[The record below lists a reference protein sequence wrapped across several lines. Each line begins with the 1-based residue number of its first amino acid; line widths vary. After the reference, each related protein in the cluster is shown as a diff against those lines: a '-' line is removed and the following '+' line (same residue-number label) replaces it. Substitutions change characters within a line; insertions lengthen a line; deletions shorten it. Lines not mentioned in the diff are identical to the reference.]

1 MDESNIKVPK
11 ITRLPGDRLL
21 KAYVDF
27 QIWEWV
33 VNDWRIVR
41 RKGDRVQ
48 VNYPSV
54 SYRDTQGMIRYRA
67 LLSVPGEL
75 KQRIEVAILS
85 AWEKE
90 RKNGS
95 SSYGSIN

>member
-1 MDESNIKVPK
+1 MDESNIKVLK
-11 ITRLPGDRLL
+11 ITRLPGDRSL
-21 KAYVDF
+21 KAYVDL
-27 QIWEWV
+27 QIGEWV
-33 VNDWRIVR
+33 VNDWRIVH
-41 RKGDRVQ
+41 RKDERVQ

-54 SYRDTQGMIRYRA
+54 SYRDAQGTIRYRA

-95 SSYGSIN
+95 SSYRSIN